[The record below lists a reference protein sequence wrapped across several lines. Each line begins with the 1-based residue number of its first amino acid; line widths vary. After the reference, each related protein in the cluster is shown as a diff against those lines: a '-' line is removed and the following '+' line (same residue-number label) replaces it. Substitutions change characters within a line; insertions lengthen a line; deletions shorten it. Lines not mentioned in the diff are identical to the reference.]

1 MPNDPS
7 NGAPEAWHAL
17 TADEALARLEAG
29 PEGLSSEEAA
39 RRLAEHGPNELPH
52 EKGMSRLF
60 LFLKQFRG
68 TLNYVLFGAAVIS
81 WAVGHVFDAGAIVFV
96 VFVNGL
102 IGYVQERKAET
113 AIAKLRDMAVPTAAV
128 RRAGRVERIKASE
141 IVPGDIVV
149 LTEGARIPADLRIL
163 EAKDVRADESPLTG
177 ESVPVAK
184 SVEPAEASASVGDRS
199 SMLHMGTLLAA
210 GEAVGAVV
218 EVGID
223 TEFGRIAGELMEIK
237 RERTPFELR
246 LDRMAANLGV
256 IAILAAGLIFFA
268 GLKRD
273 LPVID
278 TFLFAVAA
286 AVSSI
291 PEGLPFVLVLVLSV
305 GVRRMARRNAI
316 TRHLPA
322 VETLGIV
329 DVICTDK
336 TGTLTENKMTVRE
349 IGLLDH
355 PVQVTGEG
363 WSSEG
368 EFLVEGAR
376 IHLGEHP
383 VLNHVLRAATI
394 CAKASIQSEGGRLM
408 AVGDPTE
415 AALVVLGRKGGFDRA
430 RLGREERTLDEIP
443 FSSDRKFRAVLHE
456 YVAAN
461 GIRRREIMAVGAF
474 ETLSERATMTMS
486 ERGPDVLTPEI
497 RKTFEA
503 QHEAMASKA
512 MRVIGVAVREVGPE
526 TSELRV
532 EDVRDLSLLG
542 LVGMIDPPRKGI
554 RDALARCKQA
564 GIRVIMNTGDHKATA
579 VAIAREIGLLDGEA
593 EGRVFTDAELA
604 GLSEEEFRARV
615 RDAVVFARVTPK
627 TKIRVVDELQRAGH
641 TVAMT
646 GDGINDAPAL
656 KSADVGVAMGIT
668 GTDVTK
674 EVADMVLTD
683 DDFSSIV
690 SAVEEGRIVFRNVK
704 QTTGFLVMTNAGE
717 IVTML
722 STLALGL
729 PLPLLPAQLL
739 WLNVVTDALTDEA
752 LALEPKHGGEL
763 LNPPRR
769 KDASILSKNLIV
781 LIVLTSALM
790 AAGTLL
796 LFRWSLDR
804 DGLERARTMA
814 FLSMSFFQ
822 LWNVF
827 NMRSTNKSLF
837 SLGVFSNRWVPLTI
851 ALSVALMA
859 MIMYVPAFQPAFRL
873 VPLGIADWALAA
885 VVSSSVLW
893 LVEGYKILVR
903 REIIPI
909 SWL

>member
-1 MPNDPS
+1 MPNEAA
-7 NGAPEAWHAL
+7 NGAETAWHAL
-17 TADEALARLEAG
+17 TAEEALAKLATG
-29 PEGLSSEEAA
+29 PEGLSPEEAA
-39 RRLAEHGPNELPH
+39 ERLAEHGPNELPR
-52 EKGMSRLF
+52 EKGTSRLL

-68 TLNYVLFGAAVIS
+68 TLNYVLFGAALVS
-81 WAVGHVFDAGAIVFV
+81 WIVGHVFDAGAIVFV

-102 IGYVQERKAET
+102 IGFIQERKAET

-128 RRAGRVERIKASE
+128 RRAGRVERIAASGL
-141 IVPGDIVV
+141 VPGDIVI
-149 LTEGARIPADLRIL
+149 LSEGARIPADLRLL

-184 SVEPAEASASVGDRS
+184 AVAPVDASAAVGDRAS
-199 SMLHMGTLLAA
+199 ILHMGTLLAA
-210 GEAVGAVV
+210 GEAVGIVV
-218 EVGID
+218 EVGIS
-223 TEFGRIAGELMEIK
+223 TEFGRIAGELMAIK

-246 LDRMAANLGV
+246 LDRLAANLGV
-256 IAILAAGLIFFA
+256 VAILAAGVIFFV

-349 IGLLDH
+349 VGLLDH
-355 PVQVTGEG
+355 SVQVTGEG
-363 WSSEG
+363 WSTEG
-368 EFLVEGAR
+368 EFLVAGAR

-394 CAKASIQSEGGRLM
+394 CAKASIQLEGGRLV

-415 AALVVLGRKGGFDRA
+415 AALVALGRKGGFDRS
-430 RLGREERTLDEIP
+430 RLGKEERTLDEIP

-456 YVAAN
+456 YTAAN
-461 GIRRREIMAVGAF
+461 GLRRREIMAVGAF
-474 ETLSERATMTMS
+474 EVMAERASMAMS
-486 ERGPDVLTPEI
+486 ERGPDVFTPEL
-497 RKTFEA
+497 RAKFEA
-503 QHEAMASKA
+503 VHEAMASKA
-512 MRVIGVAVREVGPE
+512 MRVIAVGVREVESGSE
-526 TSELRV
+526 ELRAD
-532 EDVRDLSLLG
+532 DVRGLSLLG
-542 LVGMIDPPRKGI
+542 LVGMIDPPRPGI
-554 RDALARCKQA
+554 REALSRCKQA

-579 VAIAREIGLLDGEA
+579 VAIAREIGLLEGET
-593 EGRVFTDAELA
+593 EGRVFTDAEVA
-604 GLSEEEFRARV
+604 SMSEEKFRAAV
-615 RDAVVFARVTPK
+615 KDAVVFARVTPK
-627 TKIRVVDELQRAGH
+627 TKIRVVDELQRSGH

-722 STLALGL
+722 CTLALGL

-752 LALEPKHGGEL
+752 LALEPRHGGEL

-769 KDASILSKNLIV
+769 KDASILSRNLII

-837 SLGVFSNRWVPLTI
+837 ALGVFSNRWVPLTI

-859 MIMYVPAFQPAFRL
+859 MIMYVPVFQPAFRL
-873 VPLGIADWALAA
+873 TPLGIADWALAA
-885 VVSSSVLW
+885 LVSSSVLW
-893 LVEGYKILVR
+893 LVEGYKVLVR
-903 REIIPI
+903 RGVIPMRWI
-909 SWL
+909 

>member
-1 MPNDPS
+1 MPNERP
-7 NGAPEAWHAL
+7 WHAL
-17 TADEALARLEAG
+17 TADEALAKLG
-29 PEGLSSEEAA
+29 TDPEGLSAEQAA
-39 RRLAEHGPNELPH
+39 DRLAEEGPNELPR
-52 EKGMSRLF
+52 EKGLSRF
-60 LFLKQFRG
+60 FVFLKQFRG
-68 TLNYVLFGAAVIS
+68 ALTYVLFAAAAVS
-81 WAVGHVFDAGAIVFV
+81 LFAGHVFDAGAIVFV
-96 VFVNGL
+96 VLVNGL

-128 RRAGRVERIKASE
+128 RRGGRVERVVASSL
-141 IVPGDIVV
+141 VRGDVVV
-149 LTEGARIPADLRIL
+149 LTEGARIPADLRVL

-177 ESVPVAK
+177 ESTPTEKDAEPV
-184 SVEPAEASASVGDRS
+184 EASAAVGDRTS
-199 SMLHMGTLLAA
+199 ILHMGTLLAA
-210 GEAVGAVV
+210 GEAVGVVV
-218 EVGID
+218 ETGVR
-223 TEFGRIAGELMEIK
+223 TEFGRIAGELMAIK
-237 RERTPFELR
+237 RERTPFERR
-246 LDRMAANLGV
+246 LDRMALNLGV
-256 IAILAAGLIFFA
+256 IAVAAAGLIFIV

-349 IGLLDH
+349 IGMLDH
-355 PVQVTGEG
+355 AVQVTGEG
-363 WSSEG
+363 WASEG
-368 EFLVEGAR
+368 EFLVDGAR

-383 VLNHVLRAATI
+383 VLNHVLRAAAI
-394 CAKASIQSEGGRLM
+394 CAKAAIQVEGGRAV

-415 AALVVLGRKGGFDRA
+415 AALVALGRKGGFDRA
-430 RLGREERTLDEIP
+430 RLGKEERTLDEVP
-443 FSSDRKFRAVLHE
+443 FSSGRKFRAVLHD

-474 ETLSERATMTMS
+474 EVLSERAAMTMS
-486 ERGPDVLTPEI
+486 EKGPDVLTPEL
-497 RKTFEA
+497 RAKFEA
-503 QHEAMASKA
+503 LHEVMASKA
-512 MRVIGVAVREVGPE
+512 MRVIAVAVREVDAGTE
-526 TSELRV
+526 ELRA
-532 EDVRDLSLLG
+532 EDVRELSLLG
-542 LVGMIDPPRKGI
+542 LVGMIDPPRPGI
-554 RDALARCKQA
+554 RAALARCRQA
-564 GIRVIMNTGDHKATA
+564 GIRVIMNTGDHKGTA
-579 VAIAREIGLLDGEA
+579 IAIAREIGLLESGA
-593 EGRVFTDAELA
+593 EGRVFTDAEVA
-604 GLSEEEFRARV
+604 SMSEERFRAAV
-615 RDAVVFARVTPK
+615 KDAVIFARVTPE
-627 TKIRVVDELQRAGH
+627 TKSRVVDELQRVGH
-641 TVAMT
+641 VVAMT

-674 EVADMVLTD
+674 EVADMVLAD

-690 SAVEEGRIVFRNVK
+690 SAVEEGRVVFHNVK

-763 LNPPRR
+763 LAPPRR
-769 KDASILSKNLIV
+769 KDARILSRSLII
-781 LIVLTSALM
+781 LIALTSALM
-790 AAGTLL
+790 AAGTLI
-796 LFRWSLDR
+796 LFRMTLDR
-804 DGLERARTMA
+804 DGLDRARAMA

-837 SLGVFSNRWVPLTI
+837 TLGFLSNRWIPLTI
-851 ALSVALMA
+851 ALSAALMA

-873 VPLGIADWALAA
+873 APLGLGEWALAVA
-885 VVSSSVLW
+885 VSSSVLW

-903 REIIPI
+903 RGIVPPEWI
-909 SWL
+909 